1 MVKRKKGCMLHAK
14 YFPEGAVRQEN
25 GLRYDSDAARF
36 VFPQENWHP
45 FFHNQQIPICNLTR
59 MSSWQTCPNWL
70 VSQVKMGISH
80 SVNKIW
86 FLISRPTKE
95 RMEIVQ
101 SAVQLCYRQFFSVS
115 PKQTIHIADNY
126 KGYKLL
132 SYAGFFLGFCHRHKK
147 KESLINFM
155 KALSLPA
162 FSQSEHDM
170 VFSYNQRDSWV
181 SWNSGSHSYTNWWS
195 T

>member
-1 MVKRKKGCMLHAK
+1 MVKRKKCSMPHAK
-14 YFPEGAVRQEN
+14 YFPESGCEAGKWAEVWLWCSQIW
-25 GLRYDSDAARF
+25 L
-36 VFPQENWHP
+36 PQENWHP

-70 VSQVKMGISH
+70 VSQVKMGITH

-101 SAVQLCYRQFFSVS
+101 SAVQLCYRQLFSVS
-115 PKQTIHIADNY
+115 PKQTIDIADNY

-132 SYAGFFLGFCHRHKK
+132 SYAGFFLGFCHWLKK
-147 KESLINFM
+147 K
-155 KALSLPA
+155 
-162 FSQSEHDM
+162 
-170 VFSYNQRDSWV
+170 
-181 SWNSGSHSYTNWWS
+181 
-195 T
+195 